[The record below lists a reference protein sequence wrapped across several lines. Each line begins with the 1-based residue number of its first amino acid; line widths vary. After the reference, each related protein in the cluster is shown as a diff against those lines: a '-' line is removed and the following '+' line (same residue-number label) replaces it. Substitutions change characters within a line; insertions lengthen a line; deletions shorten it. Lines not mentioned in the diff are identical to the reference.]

1 MAELSLS
8 YDSFGR
14 LVIELPGGES
24 YAGVVPV
31 RAYPFSAPTELI
43 SFVDDHGHEVHMLR
57 SIAEL
62 TPQARKLLEDD
73 LKRREFMPVI
83 EKIHSVSSS
92 AEPSDWLVMTDRGQT
107 TFTLTS
113 EDHIRRLPPN
123 GALIADEHGIR
134 YRIMDLAALD
144 VHSRRILRWY
154 L

>member
-1 MAELSLS
+1 MADLSLS

-14 LVIELPGGES
+14 LVVELPGGEQHV
-24 YAGVVPV
+24 GVVPV
-31 RAYPFSAPTELI
+31 RAYPFTAPTELI
-43 SFVDDHGHEVHMLR
+43 SLVDEQGHEVYLVR
-57 SIAEL
+57 SLSDLPSA
-62 TPQARKLLEDD
+62 TQSLLKED

-83 EKIHSVSSS
+83 QKIHSVSSS
-92 AEPSDWLVMTDRGQT
+92 AEPSDWLVTTDRGQT

-144 VHSRRILRWY
+144 AHSRRILRWY

>member
-1 MAELSLS
+1 MADLSLS

-14 LVIELPGGES
+14 LVVELPGGEQHV
-24 YAGVVPV
+24 GVVPV

-43 SFVDDHGHEVHMLR
+43 SLVDEQGHEVYLVR
-57 SIAEL
+57 NLSDLPSA
-62 TPQARKLLEDD
+62 TQSLLKED

-83 EKIHSVSSS
+83 QKIHSVSSS
-92 AEPSDWLVMTDRGQT
+92 AEPSDWLVTTDRGQT

-113 EDHIRRLPPN
+113 EDHIRRLPPD

-144 VHSRRILRWY
+144 AHSRRILRWY